1 MNAIPS
7 QYNSTCPKCHK
18 SIRRGEMIIKDFSLK
33 KYVHEV
39 CPNGY
44 IPSTKMAKMDL
55 TSAISRAENNS
66 RDDGESV
73 SVAPSNFVPS
83 KYQQAVFDFLVN
95 EKGNAVVEAV
105 AGSGKTTTIVQ
116 ALSYTSPKDRV
127 AFLAFN
133 KHIADELKKRQNLG
147 QIPEH
152 VHVSTLHSLGFS
164 ILKKLEEKPEVDR
177 DKVSEIMD
185 VFWPVSRKSGVD
197 PLARVKHKELRSKMR
212 SVVALSKATLVNYDD
227 QNAVLEMCERYGIEI
242 DEQGYDVVAR
252 LSEVMEACKNN
263 LEIIDFDD
271 MIWLPLVNK
280 RLKNHFDKFDI
291 LFVDE
296 CQDLNKAQIEFVLN
310 SLQPGVGR
318 IIAVGDRKQS
328 LYGFRGADTEAIPR
342 MIEML
347 NAKTLPLSIS
357 YRNPTSVIE
366 AAKELVP
373 QIEAW
378 ENAKEGEVATMK
390 YPEFM
395 NQVKTGDMVVCR
407 TNAPLVQP
415 AFTMIKRGVKAIIR
429 GQDIGEA
436 LIDFVERF
444 NASDLMHL
452 EGLMAEWV
460 EREHSRLIEKGK
472 ELASEMVLDKH
483 EVIMGIAQQS
493 RTVMDLVEKLR
504 MMFSDKVEGVV
515 FSSVHRAKGLEADN
529 VYVLKR
535 ELMPHPKAKMET
547 WEGEQEWNC
556 KYVAITRAKS
566 RLIWVLEE

>member
-1 MNAIPS
+1 MAFPS
-7 QYNSTCPKCHK
+7 KYPGRCPDCKFPIFK
-18 SIRRGEMIIKDFSLK
+18 GEMIVRKNG

-39 CPNGY
+39 CPNG
-44 IPSTKMAKMDL
+44 SSKSKMDL
-55 TSAISRAENNS
+55 GSAIRQAEANS
-66 RDDGESV
+66 MQDGESV
-73 SVAPSNFVPS
+73 SVAPANFVPS
-83 KYQQAVFDFLVN
+83 KYQQAVFDFIKN

-116 ALSYTSPKDRV
+116 ALSYTSPTDRV
-127 AFLAFN
+127 GFFAFN
-133 KHIADELKKRQNLG
+133 KHIADELKRRQNLG

-152 VHVSTLHSLGFS
+152 VHVSTLHSLGRS
-164 ILKKLEEKPEVDR
+164 IIMKLEDKPEVER
-177 DKVSEIMD
+177 DKVSMIMD

-197 PLARVKHKELRSKMR
+197 PLTRRKNKELRGKMR
-212 SVVALSKATLVNYDD
+212 KTVSLAKATLIDFED
-227 QNAVLEMCERYGIEI
+227 QNTVLEMSERYGLEIE
-242 DEQGYDVVAR
+242 DRDSYEVVVK
-252 LSEVMEACKNN
+252 LPEVMKACKDD
-263 LEIIDFDD
+263 LTTIDFDD
-271 MIWLPLVNK
+271 MIWLPLVNE
-280 RLKNHFDKFDI
+280 RLKRHFEKFDI

-310 SLQPGVGR
+310 SLQPKTGR

-347 NAKTLPLSIS
+347 HAKTLPLSIS
-357 YRNPTSVIE
+357 YRNPKAIVEE
-366 AAKELVP
+366 AKKLVP

-378 ENAKEGEVATMK
+378 EKAEEGEILTIK

-395 NQVKTGDMVVCR
+395 NCVKVGDMVVCR

-429 GQDIGEA
+429 GQDIGEN
-436 LIDFVERF
+436 LINFVERF
-444 NASDLMHL
+444 NTDDLMQL
-452 EGLMAEWV
+452 EGLMREWT

-472 ELASEMVLDKH
+472 ELAAEMVLDKH

-515 FSSVHRAKGLEADN
+515 FSSVHRAKGLEAKN
-529 VYVLKR
+529 IYVLHK
-535 ELMPHPKAKMET
+535 ELMPHPKANMES

-556 KYVAITRAKS
+556 LYVAITRSKS
-566 RLIWVLEE
+566 RLIWVLED